1 VYQRTLPSRAWDPI
15 PNQPVAES
23 LVIGI
28 LVMGLCIVG
37 IQTRL
42 IFSLASIWPAN
53 AFLLGIL
60 LIRPGANRPLTWL
73 LAAMGYVLA
82 DLLSGSSLTTSLALN
97 VANMIGVGMG
107 LAVFRTIG
115 AERFTLRRPLDTIN
129 VVIVMT
135 AAASG
140 AAVGGSVAG
149 HFVFNLD
156 WLAGYGLWF
165 SSELVNYA
173 IFLPVALATLSPAPD
188 KFRFVSRNP
197 DVARVQVVALSLL
210 VFSTYCM
217 HWFGGP
223 GAPAYVVPCMLW
235 CAVCFRP
242 FASAILAMLTCTW
255 ILIAG
260 PLGYIRLNID
270 MLSTTDAAS
279 FRLGVVMVCVGA
291 FAVSVI
297 NDVWRKTNQELRH
310 LATHDALTELRNRRA
325 FMDALSARIASRLRG
340 PFSLLMLDIDH
351 FKLINDEHGHPVGD
365 RVLAALADVLHRTG
379 LVSGRL
385 GGEEFA
391 VLVEGPLAGPGLD
404 TAERLLAAVRGI
416 RMQLHPGEAIG
427 ITVSIG
433 AAEWQPGEDASGL
446 LTASDTALYAAKRA
460 GRDRIATAGA
470 FARNPLPSAAD
481 CPIAPP
487 AIRLAGG

>member
-1 VYQRTLPSRAWDPI
+1 MLPSRAWDPI
-15 PNQPVAES
+15 PDQPIAES
-23 LVIGI
+23 MVIGV
-28 LVMGLCIVG
+28 LLMGLCILG

-60 LIRPGANRPLTWL
+60 LIRQGANRPLTWL
-73 LAAMGYVLA
+73 LAGLGYVLA
-82 DLLSGSSLTTSLALN
+82 DLLSGSSLTKALALN
-97 VANMIGVGMG
+97 SVNLVGVGMG
-107 LAVFRTIG
+107 LMAFRAIG
-115 AERFTLRRPLDTIN
+115 PERFTLTRPLDTIN
-129 VVIVMT
+129 VVLVMA

-140 AAVGGSVAG
+140 AAAGGAIAG
-149 HFVFNLD
+149 HFLFDMD
-156 WLAGYGLWF
+156 WLASYGLWF
-165 SSELVNYA
+165 SAELVNYA
-173 IFLPVALATLSPAPD
+173 IFLPVALATLSPDPD
-188 KFRFVSRNP
+188 KFRFASRNP
-197 DVARVQVVALSLL
+197 AVARVQVVALSLL

-270 MLSTTDAAS
+270 MLSATDAAS
-279 FRLGVVMVCVGA
+279 FRLGVMMVCVGA

-297 NDVWRKTNQELRH
+297 NDVWRRTNLELRH

-325 FMDALSARIASRLRG
+325 FMDALAARIGMRLAG

-351 FKLINDEHGHPVGD
+351 FKRINDEHGHPVGD
-365 RVLAALADVLHRTG
+365 RVLVALAQALRRTG
-379 LVSGRL
+379 LVCGRL

-391 VLVEGPLAGPGLD
+391 LLVEGPLADPGLA
-404 TAERLLAAVRGI
+404 TAESVLAAVREI
-416 RMQLHPGEAIG
+416 RVPVSEGSSVG

-433 AAEWQPGEDASGL
+433 IAEWRPGEDASSL
-446 LTASDTALYAAKRA
+446 LTASDSALYTAKRA
-460 GRDRIATAGA
+460 GRDRIASAQH
-470 FARNPLPSAAD
+470 PLPLDAD